1 MRRHTPHDHRS
12 HTFSARQRLICITFD
27 TVEDAEAWDR
37 AGQPIYVLTDVDD
50 ADDDVQSEQ
59 RRVEQSGS
67 SSGS

>member
-1 MRRHTPHDHRS
+1 MKRHTIPTRRS
-12 HTFSARQRLICITFD
+12 HTYSARQRLLCITFD

-37 AGQPIYVLTDVDD
+37 AGRPLYVLTDVDD
-50 ADDDVQSEQ
+50 ADDDVQSTQ